1 MHPAKVNR
9 ATLRHLTD
17 LPNVG
22 VAMARD
28 LNRIGIHLPEQ
39 LCGKSAIGLYHALCK
54 HDGIRHDPC
63 VLDTFISIERFMK
76 GEPPQA
82 WWHYTSERK
91 KRHAD
96 I

>member
-28 LNRIGIHLPEQ
+28 LNRIGIHTPEQ
-39 LCGKSAIGLYHALCK
+39 LIGQSGWTLYQKLCL
-54 HDGIRHDPC
+54 HDHVRHDPC
-63 VLDTFISIERFMK
+63 VLDTLISIERFMK
-76 GEPPQA
+76 GELPQA

-91 KRHAD
+91 KLHPD